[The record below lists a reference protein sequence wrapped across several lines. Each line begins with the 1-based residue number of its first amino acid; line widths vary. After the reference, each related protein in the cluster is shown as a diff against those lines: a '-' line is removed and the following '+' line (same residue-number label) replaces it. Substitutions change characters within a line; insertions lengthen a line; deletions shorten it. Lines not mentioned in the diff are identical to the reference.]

1 MKTEERTF
9 LDEHPLVRIVNT
21 PMAEIYIT
29 DGVSIREKFVE
40 VRTCR
45 SDLIDRLKSERGIK
59 NKMFVVYASCENTVF
74 SNITYDPFSFE
85 SVRHIRYT
93 EIELT
98 DSEWKHLY
106 KDELKKREE
115 LYQDYLFNE
124 NKRNKNYNYLLIG
137 R

>member
-1 MKTEERTF
+1 MKTEERIF
-9 LDEHPLVRIVNT
+9 LDEHPLVRLINT
-21 PMAEIYIT
+21 PMAAIFIT

-40 VRTCR
+40 VRKCK
-45 SDLIDRLKSERGIK
+45 SDLIDRLKSERDIK